1 MSSTTRSPGGIALA
15 NRLAWIDN
23 LRTAMILLVVNMGSV
38 AGEFGRKRARNGLRN
53 GIPLPSV
60 WQVGPETSKRL
71 GKGSGAGDGIRT
83 RDN

>member
-60 WQVGPETSKRL
+60 WQVGPENLKKIGE
-71 GKGSGAGDGIRT
+71 GKWSGR
-83 RDN
+83 RDSNP

>member
-1 MSSTTRSPGGIALA
+1 MSSTTCSPGGIALA

-60 WQVGPETSKRL
+60 WQVGPENLKKIGE
-71 GKGSGAGDGIRT
+71 GKWSGR
-83 RDN
+83 RDSNP